1 MKISKMVM
9 AEAGVEGAGSGN
21 TVLGG
26 AGGGSGGEGN
36 KGAGGQVSAF
46 TLPDKWQ
53 SQLPED
59 LRGEASIQHFTDFPT
74 LIKSYVNAQKT
85 IGAEKIAIP
94 GKTATDQ
101 DWIDNVYKKL
111 GLPESKEKYE
121 VKAPA
126 ELAENKEFID
136 KFKDLALSTGVLP
149 KQGQKILD
157 FVAASLKDRQSQ
169 GQAFVKTEQDKDIK
183 NLRTEWGKAYDAKVK
198 QAMNALDRF
207 GDDNLRKILDV
218 TGLGSNSAII
228 KAFAKMGETLAED
241 SLVGGGAGGGGEM
254 FEPSVAKQKY
264 SAIIADANH
273 AYNKGDHPNHAAAVA
288 EVQGLFKMAFPE
300 VSA

>member
-1 MKISKMVM
+1 MDV
-9 AEAGVEGAGSGN
+9 ATEGGGSGGN

-26 AGGGSGGEGN
+26 SGGGSGGEGN
-36 KGAGGQVSAF
+36 KGTGSQGAMF

-74 LIKSYVNAQKT
+74 LIKSYVNAQKV
-85 IGAEKIAIP
+85 ISSEKIPIP

-101 DWIDNVYKKL
+101 DWIENVYKKL
-111 GLPESKEKYE
+111 GLPDSKEKYE
-121 VKAPA
+121 VKPPA
-126 ELAENKEFID
+126 ELADNKEFID

-149 KQGQKILD
+149 KQGQKLLD
-157 FVAASLKDRQSQ
+157 FMGASLKGVKDQ
-169 GQAFVKTEQDKDIK
+169 GQAFVKAEQEKDIK
-183 NLRTEWGKAYDAKVK
+183 NLRIEWGKAYDAKVK

-207 GDDNLRKILDV
+207 GDDNLKKILDV
-218 TGLGSNSAII
+218 TGLGNNSAII

-241 SLVGGGAGGGGEM
+241 SLLGNGANGGGEM
-254 FEPSVAKQKY
+254 FEPAVAKQKY
-264 SAIIADANH
+264 AAIIADSNH
-273 AYNKGDHPNHAAAVA
+273 AYNKGDHPNHKAAVE
-288 EVQGLFKMAFPE
+288 EVQELFKMAFSE